1 MVFMSTID
9 LSKNSQ
15 YFIGIGKQDIHSF
28 IFLGVLH
35 KGSPQLLLRAGKTD
49 DISRCVLNN
58 LARLADE
65 GLSRNKARCVSINYQ
80 AFSIN
85 YQQVIDFLRLIAQ
98 IEIEQLK
105 IQDICS
111 GIIRCHKKDHN
122 LPYESTDEQNKEF
135 IEQSGR
141 IRCYVPTKENG
152 DTVTFTLQKLIEA
165 NVVNDTQISAEN
177 MPIII
182 DARKFNITSTCR
194 TTALKIVEVILGFAT
209 NISKCFFI
217 SPKYETSFIGGIP
230 DKEAFYILPPPPSA
244 YKEGVS
250 NIQLKVLNKLYER
263 LEKIP
268 QLNTRSIGTRLKFD
282 ALKSTYQDMVGK
294 NHLTAEAL
302 LCSLSG
308 HEDRERAALFTP
320 RSPSMFSRLC
330 SLPSSTEKMFCR
342 LKEDLRIQP

>member
-1 MVFMSTID
+1 METLE

-28 IFLGVLH
+28 IFLGVLD

-58 LARLADE
+58 LARLTDE
-65 GLSRNKARCVSINYQ
+65 SLYRRKTHCVSINYQ
-80 AFSIN
+80 AFAIN

-105 IQDICS
+105 IQDIYS
-111 GIIRCHKKDHN
+111 GIIRRHKKKHKLLD
-122 LPYESTDEQNKEF
+122 ESTDEQNKEI
-135 IEQSGR
+135 IERSGR
-141 IRCYVPTKENG
+141 IRCYVPTEENG
-152 DTVTFTLQKLIEA
+152 DKVTFTLQKLIEA
-165 NVVNDTQISAEN
+165 NVVKDTQISAEN

-194 TTALKIVEVILGFAT
+194 TTALKIVEGILGFAT

-217 SPKYETSFIGGIP
+217 SPKYETIFIGGMP
-230 DKEAFYILPPPPSA
+230 DKDAFYILPPPPAA
-244 YKEGVS
+244 YKKGLS
-250 NIQLKVLNKLYER
+250 NIQLKVLNRLYER

-268 QLNTRSIGTRLKFD
+268 QLNPRSIETRLKFD
-282 ALKSTYQDMVGK
+282 ALKSTYDDMVGE
-294 NHLTAEAL
+294 NDLTAEDL
-302 LCSLSG
+302 LCRLSE
-308 HEDRERAALFTP
+308 HEQHNRRALFSP
-320 RSPSMFSRLC
+320 RAPSMFSRLFSC
-330 SLPSSTEKMFCR
+330 RSSTEEMFCR